1 MSKTFRT
8 LALIELFGAALLI
21 LLGFMLIWW
30 PGLTLR
36 SLVMFCGAFLL
47 VESISAMI
55 GAWRCYGVLR
65 WLRGGVGALGVALAL
80 LIVLL
85 PDLTLSF
92 IAAAVGLWT
101 IMCGLGLMTEKT
113 ARRRW
118 LYVLAGVLLVLA
130 GIWFIFNHAAAIITI
145 GLWAGMSLLVLGMS
159 QVAAAIAVWRAAK
172 NS

>member
-1 MSKTFRT
+1 MCGKSVQWVLAPMVIGRGQAGMGRAGFMAMCRASLTIIGGWLAILAGPLVAIPVLSDPRRFSMSKTFRT

-30 PGLTLR
+30 PRLTLQ

-65 WLRGGVGALGVALAL
+65 WPRGGVGALGVALAL

-92 IAAAVGLWT
+92 IAVAVGL
-101 IMCGLGLMTEKT
+101 
-113 ARRRW
+113 
-118 LYVLAGVLLVLA
+118 
-130 GIWFIFNHAAAIITI
+130 
-145 GLWAGMSLLVLGMS
+145 
-159 QVAAAIAVWRAAK
+159 
-172 NS
+172 